1 MAISLT
7 PIKLP
12 RRLLVDPVRV
22 FRVVENAL
30 TGTALAVKVDFD
42 TTTRTWKDRPKFTI
56 QRSKLRRLV
65 STTDDVYRFV
75 SRGTRVRYAVMSDD
89 FRPKTRVGYLGSN
102 KGRGGMVGFTKRPLP
117 GIQARQFEETVKKKW
132 DKEFPRNVQRA
143 IDAEVAPR

>member
-12 RRLLVDPVRV
+12 RRLLADPVRV

-42 TTTRTWKDRPKFTI
+42 TTTRTWKNRPKFTI
-56 QRSKLRRLV
+56 KRSKLRRLV
-65 STTDDVYRFV
+65 YTNSDIYRFV
-75 SRGTRVRYAVMSDD
+75 SRGTRVRYAVMTDN
-89 FRPKTRVGYLGSN
+89 FIAKTQPGVIGSRA
-102 KGRGGMVGFTKRPLP
+102 GRGGLLAFTKRPLP
-117 GIQARQFEETVKKKW
+117 GIKARRFEPTIKQKW

-143 IDAEVAPR
+143 IDAEFTAR